1 MSTLVCTTVQCSQGR
16 VSVEQMQATFDS
28 LKTNP
33 QFNVGSFEPTVLSIK
48 QSFDASYSAIDEWIP
63 FNPNCCA
70 IKDIGA
76 QADLITSRMLA
87 SVGSVSP
94 GPGPGTTPDFNIG
107 TGLLAF
113 AIAFGVAYL
122 VLGPSQNWKRFI

>member
-16 VSVEQMQATFDS
+16 ASVEQMQATFDS

-48 QSFDASYSAIDEWIP
+48 QSFDASYSVIDEWIP

-76 QADLITSRMLA
+76 QADLLTSRMLA
-87 SVGSVSP
+87 SVGSASP
-94 GPGPGTTPDFNIG
+94 GTGPGSSSD
-107 TGLLAF
+107 GLGWVVF

-122 VLGPSQNWKRFI
+122 VLGPSQKWKRFI